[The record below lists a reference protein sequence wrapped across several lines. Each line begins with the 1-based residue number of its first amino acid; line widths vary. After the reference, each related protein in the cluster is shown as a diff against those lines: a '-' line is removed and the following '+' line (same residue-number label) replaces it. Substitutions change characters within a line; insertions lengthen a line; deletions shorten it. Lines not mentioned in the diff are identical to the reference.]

1 VIASIPSPGSNA
13 LHIGPLSLN
22 AYGLMIALGVLAAV
36 WLCGRRFEQRGVA
49 KREVAGKI
57 AIWAVTAGVIG
68 ARLYHVATDWERF
81 EGHWFDVVKVW
92 QGGLGIPGGMFAGVV
107 TGVIVA
113 KHYGIR
119 PADAVTCA
127 APALP
132 LAQAIGRWGNW
143 FNQELY
149 GRATTLPWALEIDD
163 EHLAPGYAHGTTF
176 HPTFLYE
183 SLWNFGLCGF
193 LLWFD
198 NRWELRRGGLL
209 GLYVGGYGIGR
220 LVVES
225 LRIDPAHEIAG
236 LRVNQWVAIVCI
248 LGGFG
253 YVAWVIAGG
262 GLTRRD
268 LRALSAQ
275 IREEQAATD
284 ANSEPGAS

>member
-1 VIASIPSPGSNA
+1 MIGSIPSPGSNA

-49 KREVAGKI
+49 KRDVAGKI

-81 EGHWFDVVKVW
+81 EGHWFDVVKIW
-92 QGGLGIPGGMFAGVV
+92 QGGLGIPGGMLAGVV
-107 TGVIVA
+107 TGVIAA

-163 EHLAPGYAHGTTF
+163 RAPGT
-176 HPTFLYE
+176 
-183 SLWNFGLCGF
+183 GLRPRHH
-193 LLWFD
+193 LPPD
-198 NRWELRRGGLL
+198 VPVRVAVELRAVRVPAVVRQPVGAAPRGLL

-268 LRALSAQ
+268 LRAFSASV
-275 IREEQAATD
+275 REQQAAAD
-284 ANSEPGAS
+284 ANSESGAS